1 MKSRFATLFAIIA
14 TAGTAAASEG
24 LYYIG
29 SEAQDSMPLKWVVG
43 ADLGYD
49 DNVTPGYGKYDGD
62 ESFSISP
69 YVGTSFVHMTPQT
82 TWDVYARVGLIY
94 YFDEPEAAGADDTY
108 TQARAGVNVTHRF
121 NDRLRLS
128 SRNFISYEL
137 EPDYSFGYAS
147 TRNQGEYLYWQTD
160 NALGYRW
167 TERFATYTG
176 FTLTGLDYSDSD
188 ISDRDTWALYNQ
200 FRYSLS
206 QQTVLTAQYRYADTS
221 ASGFASD
228 SNSHYITGGIEH
240 RFSPTAVIV
249 ADLGAQMYDP
259 DKGESNWSPYAQVT
273 LRNQVNEQLMVRAF
287 ARYGFEVYDTTQL
300 LTGPTWAGY
309 YDFDQRAVL
318 RVGLSGEYAI
328 TPMFTVFSG
337 LDLIYAEMQDG
348 RLVSTGYGLPPTA
361 GAGDQDQTLLNLYVG
376 VSVKF
381 TDNLYGTCSYNFTNS
396 NSDLPNQDY
405 DRNRV
410 SLGVRYEF

>member
-1 MKSRFATLFAIIA
+1 MKNRFAILFATVAAVGI
-14 TAGTAAASEG
+14 AAANEG

-49 DNVTPGYGKYDGD
+49 DNVTPGGGWDGD

-94 YFDEPEAAGADDTY
+94 YFDEPEAVGADDTY
-108 TQARAGVNVTHRF
+108 TKARAGVNLAHRF
-121 NDRLRLS
+121 SDRLRLS

-137 EPDYSFGYAS
+137 EPDYSYGYAS
-147 TRNQGEYLYWQTD
+147 TRQLGEYFYWQTD

-167 TERFATYTG
+167 TERFGTYTG
-176 FTLTGLDYSDSD
+176 FTLTGLDYSDND
-188 ISDRDTWALYNQ
+188 VSDRFTWSLYNQ

-206 QQTVLTAQYRYADTS
+206 QQTVLTAQYRYASTD
-221 ASGFASD
+221 AGWRASD
-228 SNSHYITGGIEH
+228 SSSHYITGGIEH

-249 ADLGAQMYDP
+249 ADLGAQYYEADA
-259 DKGESNWSPYAQVT
+259 GSSNWSPYLQLT

-287 ARYGFEVYDTTQL
+287 ARYGFEVYDTTQYL
-300 LTGPTWAGY
+300 SGPGWAGY
-309 YDFDQRAVL
+309 YDFDQRSVL
-318 RVGLSGEYAI
+318 RIGLSGEYAI
-328 TPMFTVFSG
+328 TPMFTIYSG
-337 LDLIYAEMQDG
+337 VDLIYANMEDG
-348 RLVSTGYGLPPTA
+348 RRIAGTALAPTSTS
-361 GAGDQDQTLLNLYVG
+361 GDLDQTLINLYIG
-376 VSVKF
+376 MSVKF

-396 NSDLPNQDY
+396 DSDLSFQDY

-410 SLGVRYEF
+410 SVGVRYEF